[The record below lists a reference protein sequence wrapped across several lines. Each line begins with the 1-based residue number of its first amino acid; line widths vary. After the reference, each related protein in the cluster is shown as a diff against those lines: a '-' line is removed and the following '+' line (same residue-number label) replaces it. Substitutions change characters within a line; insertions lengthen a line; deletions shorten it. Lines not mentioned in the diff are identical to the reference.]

1 MKTET
6 KKFKCPYCNKE
17 YKTSWRLRSHLILK
31 HDRNYNVIFV
41 LLAIIGLVLTLGA
54 LLYSDQIKYLWD
66 KHIFH
71 KEPYVTI
78 SLNQI
83 MLMENPYGFID
94 ISNETGVRLHFDCIF
109 YETCMIYKNESSGQL
124 QLLLG
129 DNSSVDGI
137 MTRYQYEYP
146 NGTIE
151 KGCIFNY
158 PLKMGSL
165 EPNTYKFSY
174 WFPLDEAIE
183 LRDSGCPYSDG
194 CILGTFNAHNFGN
207 KKLTDFKSEVCID
220 GKLFY
225 TEGDIKGKGC
235 MELRS
240 ENFLPDDKLTGLFY
254 SGAPATVTNF
264 YAYDETNGPFPEE
277 NLIHVLSIIFPNCS

>member
-1 MKTET
+1 MKTENKT
-6 KKFKCPYCNKE
+6 FKCPYCDAE
-17 YKTSWRLRSHLILK
+17 YKTSGRFISHLILK
-31 HDRNYNVIFV
+31 HDRSYKVFFTV
-41 LLAIIGLVLTLGA
+41 LAILGIVLSLGA
-54 LLYSDQIKYLWD
+54 PLYSDQIKYLWD
-66 KHIFH
+66 KYVFH

-78 SLNQI
+78 SLDQI
-83 MLMENPYGFID
+83 LLMENPYGFIN
-94 ISNETGVRLHFDCIF
+94 ISKETGMRLSFDCMF
-109 YETCMIYKNESSGQL
+109 YEQCVIYKNESSGQL

-129 DNSSVDGI
+129 NNGSVEGN
-137 MTRYQYEYP
+137 MQWYQYEYP

-158 PLKMGSL
+158 PLKRGPL
-165 EPNTYKFSY
+165 EPDTSY
-174 WFPLDEAIE
+174 RFMWWFPLDEAIK
-183 LRDSGCPYSDG
+183 LRDTGCPYSDV

-254 SGAPATVTNF
+254 SG
-264 YAYDETNGPFPEE
+264 D
-277 NLIHVLSIIFPNCS
+277 